1 MYTGTTFFLIDHFRN
16 VLKYFNKQ
24 SFFNYSDI
32 LGEGDSDES
41 SGDDDDE
48 DDDDDDD
55 EEENKGI
62 WIAQATFQPLTTI

>member
-1 MYTGTTFFLIDHFRN
+1 MTCTAFFLMDHFRN

-24 SFFNYSDI
+24 SFFNYLDI

-48 DDDDDDD
+48 DDDDDD

-62 WIAQATFQPLTTI
+62 

>member
-1 MYTGTTFFLIDHFRN
+1 MYLNTLTSNH
-16 VLKYFNKQ
+16 
-24 SFFNYSDI
+24 FFNYSDI

-62 WIAQATFQPLTTI
+62 

>member
-1 MYTGTTFFLIDHFRN
+1 MDHFRN

-24 SFFNYSDI
+24 SFFNYLDI

-55 EEENKGI
+55 KEENKGI
-62 WIAQATFQPLTTI
+62 